1 MRKAR
6 SSRSKDVLTS
16 PIFQTAQNSA
26 IRTAINMGIFDKMP
40 VSGESITAAE
50 LSAALQVDER
60 LLGKSRAPYKVER
73 QSDYC

>member
-1 MRKAR
+1 
-6 SSRSKDVLTS
+6 
-16 PIFQTAQNSA
+16 
-26 IRTAINMGIFDKMP
+26 MGIFDKMP